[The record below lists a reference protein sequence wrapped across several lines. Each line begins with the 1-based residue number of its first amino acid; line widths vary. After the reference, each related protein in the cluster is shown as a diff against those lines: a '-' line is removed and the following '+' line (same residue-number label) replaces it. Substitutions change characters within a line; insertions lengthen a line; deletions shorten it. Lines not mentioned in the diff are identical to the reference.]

1 MIFQKYLSA
10 EPDRGNINTEIME
23 DCTIARQLLTW
34 ESEDDKRMVIVKLNP
49 INKDNLKVGDVVGV
63 AREVRCGWGASFR
76 HVMVYPAKIIRITPK
91 RTKIETD
98 NFGEHDRYE
107 TFYKYDSEAIKESEM
122 AKKFK
127 KLRDGVYAIED
138 FKSSRGL
145 RAIKDEDLDTLSEHI
160 NEVAEVLKRYEK

>member
-1 MIFQKYLSA
+1 
-10 EPDRGNINTEIME
+10 
-23 DCTIARQLLTW
+23 
-34 ESEDDKRMVIVKLNP
+34 MVIGKLSL
-49 INKDNLKVGDVVGV
+49 INKDDLKVGDVVGV

-98 NFGEHDRYE
+98 IGEHDKYE

-127 KLRDGVYAIED
+127 EIREGVYAKKINT
-138 FKSSRGL
+138 KSSKAQ
-145 RAIKDEDLDTLSEHI
+145 RACTYLVVIIWDFVCQNRQLYHL
-160 NEVAEVLKRYEK
+160 

>member
-1 MIFQKYLSA
+1 M
-10 EPDRGNINTEIME
+10 G
-23 DCTIARQLLTW
+23 
-34 ESEDDKRMVIVKLNP
+34 KLNP
-49 INKDNLKVGDVVGV
+49 INKDDLKVGDVVGI

-98 NFGEHDRYE
+98 IGEYDKHE
-107 TFYKYDSEAIKESEM
+107 VFYKYDSEAIKESEM

-127 KLRDGVYAIED
+127 EIKDGVYAIEV

-145 RAIKDEDLDTLSEHI
+145 IVIKDEDLDTLSEHI
-160 NEVAEVLKRYEK
+160 NAVVEVLKRYGK